1 MPRHVSSP
9 SSRFVAALALGVSLG
24 WSCGGGSGTSC
35 GSCGTTSCDDCL
47 PGENLYE
54 CAISATNNRICA
66 IDDLT
71 ADQHCAGI
79 GSVVA
84 AKIVCSVGDHGSGA
98 PQPPPASPTG
108 AADGADGADSTG
120 TPNGGDDSGG
130 AGGASAG

>member
-9 SSRFVAALALGVSLG
+9 SSRLTAALALGVSLG
-24 WSCGGGSGTSC
+24 WSCGGGGGTSC
-35 GSCGTTSCDDCL
+35 GSCGTTGCEDCL

-54 CAISATNNRICA
+54 CAVTATNNRICT
-66 IDDLT
+66 IDDFT
-71 ADQHCAGI
+71 ADQHCAAI

-84 AKIVCSVGDHGSGA
+84 AKIVCGGGNPGTDA

-108 AADGADGADSTG
+108 AADGVDSTG
-120 TPNGGDDSGG
+120 TPNDGADSGA